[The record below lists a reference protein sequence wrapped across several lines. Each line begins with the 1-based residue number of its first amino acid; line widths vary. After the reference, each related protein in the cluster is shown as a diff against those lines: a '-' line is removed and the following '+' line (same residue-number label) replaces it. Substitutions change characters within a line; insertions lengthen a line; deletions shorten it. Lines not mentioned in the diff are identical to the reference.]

1 MRSLTVCLG
10 RASATLLLSL
20 AVALTT
26 ARADAGSCSFTSVV
40 GVGFGTYNVFS
51 VAPLDST
58 GSVTYVCTGVVSV
71 SIELGKGGASS
82 FFPRRM
88 LGPNGP
94 LTYNLYTSAAH
105 TVVWG
110 DGTGGTSTYTLPS
123 PPDGS
128 GVTVT
133 IYGEISAR
141 QNVHEGVY
149 ADTIAV
155 TMNF

>member
-1 MRSLTVCLG
+1 MRSLTIHLG
-10 RASATLLLSL
+10 RASASLLLSL
-20 AVALTT
+20 VVALTT

-40 GVGFGTYNVFS
+40 GVGFGSYNVFS
-51 VAPLDST
+51 IAPLDST
-58 GSVTYVCTGVVSV
+58 GSVTYACTGVASV
-71 SIELGKGGASS
+71 SIELGKGGAPS
-82 FFPRRM
+82 FLPRRM
-88 LGPNGP
+88 LGPSGP

-110 DGTGGTSTYTLPS
+110 DGTAGTSTYSLAS
-123 PPDGS
+123 PPDRT

-133 IYGEISAR
+133 IYGEIRAR

-149 ADTIAV
+149 ADTITV